1 MCSFLIFNYLLSK
14 IDITKYNKNLKFR
27 GPDYTNIIN
36 PSYLSTVYTF
46 IHNLLNITGDITYQP
61 FEKGDIITLYN
72 GEIYNFKDFGDFS
85 SDGECIIEA
94 YQKYGYNFCKHLN
107 GEFAIV
113 LFDFNKKIFIMS
125 TDAFS
130 TKPLY
135 YNINCTFLGISTYK
149 SGLMTNKFEK
159 EPIKLCPNTCLIYNL
174 EDLTQ
179 INEIRLIDYNLEQ
192 TISNFNSWELAFINS
207 IKIRSYNTKYPVFVC
222 MSSGYDSGLICAVLN
237 LLNIPYYTYTIIGK
251 ETKDIIDKRIEINK
265 KKSCLEAYIVDIN
278 KKKFDTYKDYIV
290 KNTDE
295 FHFSVSPNRE
305 NYMKLSDDDAA
316 IGMGI
321 ICHKASLSK
330 HRIYLSGQGADEII
344 SDYAMKGKSV
354 YSNSNFNGVFPENLN
369 EIFPKHPN
377 DKSCEWYSFYNYTQ
391 KSYLG
396 KEEIISGLYG
406 IEGRYPY
413 LDKNLVQEYL
423 NLGTELK
430 NSNYKAP
437 MKYLFDK
444 LKYPYKEEKIGFNL
458 NLKDHAVYFT
468 ENKQIVSHTT
478 NNNYGNTLLA
488 KYNIGNIIKLS
499 KDKYK
504 VKFNIVNKTVSNG
517 KVILYFNNNLSK
529 ELIKNRRNWVII

>member
-14 IDITKYNKNLKFR
+14 SDITKYNKNLKFR

-61 FEKGDIITLYN
+61 FKKGDIIS
-72 GEIYNFKDFGDFS
+72 KDFGDFS

-135 YNINCTFLGISTYK
+135 YNINYTFLGISTYK

-237 LLNIPYYTYTIIGK
+237 LLNIPYYTYTIIPCGFVF
-251 ETKDIIDKRIEINK
+251 
-265 KKSCLEAYIVDIN
+265 YI
-278 KKKFDTYKDYIV
+278 
-290 KNTDE
+290 
-295 FHFSVSPNRE
+295 
-305 NYMKLSDDDAA
+305 
-316 IGMGI
+316 
-321 ICHKASLSK
+321 
-330 HRIYLSGQGADEII
+330 
-344 SDYAMKGKSV
+344 
-354 YSNSNFNGVFPENLN
+354 
-369 EIFPKHPN
+369 
-377 DKSCEWYSFYNYTQ
+377 
-391 KSYLG
+391 
-396 KEEIISGLYG
+396 
-406 IEGRYPY
+406 
-413 LDKNLVQEYL
+413 
-423 NLGTELK
+423 
-430 NSNYKAP
+430 
-437 MKYLFDK
+437 
-444 LKYPYKEEKIGFNL
+444 L
-458 NLKDHAVYFT
+458 NLK
-468 ENKQIVSHTT
+468 S
-478 NNNYGNTLLA
+478 
-488 KYNIGNIIKLS
+488 
-499 KDKYK
+499 
-504 VKFNIVNKTVSNG
+504 
-517 KVILYFNNNLSK
+517 ILNFFPLCQ
-529 ELIKNRRNWVII
+529 

>member
-14 IDITKYNKNLKFR
+14 SDITKYNKNLKFR

-61 FEKGDIITLYN
+61 FKKGDIISLYN

-135 YNINCTFLGISTYK
+135 YNINYTFLGISTYK

-265 KKSCLEAYIVDIN
+265 KKSCLEAYIVDID

-295 FHFSVSPNRE
+295 FYFSVSPNRE

-321 ICHKASLSK
+321 ICDRASLSK

-344 SDYAMKGKSV
+344 SDYAMKGKFV
-354 YSNSNFNGVFPENLN
+354 YSNSNFNGVFPENLE

-377 DKSCEWYSFYNYTQ
+377 DKSCEW
-391 KSYLG
+391 
-396 KEEIISGLYG
+396 
-406 IEGRYPY
+406 
-413 LDKNLVQEYL
+413 
-423 NLGTELK
+423 
-430 NSNYKAP
+430 
-437 MKYLFDK
+437 
-444 LKYPYKEEKIGFNL
+444 
-458 NLKDHAVYFT
+458 
-468 ENKQIVSHTT
+468 
-478 NNNYGNTLLA
+478 
-488 KYNIGNIIKLS
+488 
-499 KDKYK
+499 
-504 VKFNIVNKTVSNG
+504 
-517 KVILYFNNNLSK
+517 
-529 ELIKNRRNWVII
+529 